1 MATQADYI
9 QESLDRARRNLGPD
23 ALFVKQLE
31 RQLAGTK
38 LELARK
44 QPPTEERYLTGA
56 REK

>member
-9 QESLDRARRNLGPD
+9 QEELDRAREDLGPD
-23 ALFVKQLE
+23 APFVRQLE

>member
-1 MATQADYI
+1 MPTQADYI
-9 QESLDRARRNLGPD
+9 QEELEDAKRLLGPD
-23 ALFVKQLE
+23 VLLVKQLE

-44 QPPTEERYLTGA
+44 QPPTEERYLTEA